1 MLLERFAGDVVAWAP
16 AKVNLHLE
24 VLGKRPDGYHALE
37 TLMVAVSLCD
47 TLVFQDD
54 PSGQMHLKCNR
65 EEVPTGPEN
74 LVLRA
79 AELLRKTTGCQRGA
93 RVRLVKRIPLAAG
106 LAGGS
111 TDAAATLA
119 GLNQL
124 WDLRL
129 PAERLVELSAKLGSD
144 VAFFFQTPAAWCT
157 GRGEIVAP
165 APLGKKFW
173 LTLACPPFGLATA
186 EVYRN
191 VEVPRVPRSGD
202 GIRQALAAGDVE
214 LVGRLLHNR
223 LQEAAAMVRPEVA
236 DYQRRLEELHPAGAR
251 MSGSGSTLFA
261 LGRNRQDAARIAHEL
276 RYGSDKRLA
285 PSVFLV
291 RSWS

>member
-54 PSGQMHLKCNR
+54 PSGQMHLQCSR

-79 AELLRKTTGCQRGA
+79 AELLRTTTGCTRGA
-93 RVRLVKRIPLAAG
+93 RIRLVKRIPLAAG

-124 WDLRL
+124 WGLGL
-129 PAERLVELSAKLGSD
+129 PAERLVELSAKVGSD
-144 VAFFFQTPAAWCT
+144 VAFFFRTPAAWCT

-165 APLGKKFW
+165 APLGKKLW
-173 LTLACPPFGLATA
+173 LALACPPFGLATA
-186 EVYRN
+186 EVYGK
-191 VEVPRVPRSGD
+191 VEVPRVPHSGD

-214 LVGRLLHNR
+214 EVGRLLHNR
-223 LQEAAAMVRPEVA
+223 LQEAAAKVRPEVA
-236 DYQRRLEELHPAGAR
+236 DYQRRLEELQPAGAR

-261 LGRNRQDAARIAHEL
+261 LGRNRKDAARIAHEL